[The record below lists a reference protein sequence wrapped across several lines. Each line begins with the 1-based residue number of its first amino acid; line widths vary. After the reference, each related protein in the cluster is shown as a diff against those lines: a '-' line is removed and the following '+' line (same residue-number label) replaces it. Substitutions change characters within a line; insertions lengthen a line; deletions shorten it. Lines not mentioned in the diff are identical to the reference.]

1 MKKDGVNRTMTRRKF
16 ILSLFGVAGS
26 AVVGFGAFDYMKNMK
41 KTFKSDYFIKARFRN
56 IKPIDVMKKGPNL
69 EPVERVIKA
78 AEKNKVKLSLPKP
91 GQLISEKNFIV
102 NSRWWEA

>member
-16 ILSLFGVAGS
+16 ILLLFGVAGS
-26 AVVGFGAFDYMKNMK
+26 AVVGFGAFDYVKNMK
-41 KTFKSDYFIKARFRN
+41 KAFKSNYFINARFRN
-56 IKPIDVMKKGPNL
+56 IEPVDVLKKGTNL

>member
-1 MKKDGVNRTMTRRKF
+1 MKKDGANRTMTRRKF

-41 KTFKSDYFIKARFRN
+41 KAFKSDYCINRRFRN
-56 IKPIDVMKKGPNL
+56 IEPVDVMKKGTNL

-78 AEKNKVKLSLPKP
+78 AEKNKVNLSLPKP
-91 GQLISEKNFIV
+91 EQLISEKNFIV